1 MRKNIKKCSVYLNI
15 IGVSLI
21 ICALGMIVYNVITD
35 YIAGNKAKVALSYL
49 DDNFLNSEIYSDAI
63 PKVKYDGIDYIGII
77 SIEKLNI
84 RLPVIANYSNEYL
97 KIAPT
102 LYSGNIN
109 NNDAIIIA
117 HNYISHFK
125 NLGNLNIGDRVSF
138 EDMKK
143 NIYNYEV
150 IDKEEIY
157 QDNSSKLYDGEWD
170 LTLFTCKNT
179 NMDYRTTI
187 RLKKID

>member
-138 EDMKK
+138 ED
-143 NIYNYEV
+143 
-150 IDKEEIY
+150 KEEIY